1 MQAVGCL
8 GMRACDSNN
17 CPVGI
22 ATQKDDLR
30 ARLMVEEAADNLE
43 RFFDATVELM
53 EVMARACGHDTL
65 TDFERIDLTTWK
77 SDIADLTGIEYAGV
91 GDHYE

>member
-8 GMRACDSNN
+8 GMRACAPTTVRSGL
-17 CPVGI
+17 PPR
-22 ATQKDDLR
+22 KDDLR
-30 ARLMVEEAADNLE
+30 AQLRGEEAADNLE
-43 RFFDATVELM
+43 RFFDATAELM
-53 EVMARACGHDTL
+53 EVMAHACGHDTL